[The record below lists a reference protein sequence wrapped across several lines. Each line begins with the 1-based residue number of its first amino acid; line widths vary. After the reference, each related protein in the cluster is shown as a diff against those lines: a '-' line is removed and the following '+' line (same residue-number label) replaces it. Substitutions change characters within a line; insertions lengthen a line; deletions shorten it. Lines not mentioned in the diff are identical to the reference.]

1 MFERKIYKQYA
12 KKQLEGRKKIPAMA
26 TLIAG
31 LISILLTST
40 SSLSD
45 SLGTGPLVTVIALLT
60 IAINGILQTAQCH
73 LYLEYFKT
81 RDKLPFSEFL
91 KGFSY
96 WINGTLGAL
105 WYALWVFLWSLLFI
119 IPGIVKA
126 FSYSQIY
133 FILAENPEIEISK
146 AMKISRIMT
155 KGFKGDLFVM
165 VLSFIGWEILSCF
178 TFEILQLWLTP
189 YKKMS
194 FANAYKNMKMQALRS
209 GVLTAEDFN

>member
-1 MFERKIYKQYA
+1 MFERKLYKQYA

-31 LISILLTST
+31 LISVLITST
-40 SSLSD
+40 STL
-45 SLGTGPLVTVIALLT
+45 TGPLAPIIGLLT
-60 IAINGILQTAQCH
+60 IAINGILKTAQCH
-73 LYLEYFKT
+73 LYLEYFKNH
-81 RDKLPFSEFL
+81 DKIPFSEFV

-96 WINGTLGAL
+96 WINGALGAL
-105 WYALWVFLWSLLFI
+105 WFSLWVFLWSLLLV

-126 FSYSQIY
+126 FSYSQIF
-133 FILAENPEIEISK
+133 FILAENPDIEVSK
-146 AMKISRIMT
+146 AMKISKIMT

-165 VLSFIGWEILSCF
+165 VLSFIGWEILSFF

-189 YKKMS
+189 YKNMS
-194 FANAYKNMKMQALRS
+194 FTNAYKNMKMQAIRS